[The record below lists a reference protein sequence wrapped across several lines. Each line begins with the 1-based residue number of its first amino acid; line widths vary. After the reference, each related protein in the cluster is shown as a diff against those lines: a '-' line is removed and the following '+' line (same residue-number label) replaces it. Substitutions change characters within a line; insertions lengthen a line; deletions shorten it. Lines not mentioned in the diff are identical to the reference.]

1 MTDHTPTTQQPGNKV
16 LIVNAKKSTV
26 LGLILAFFF
35 GPLGLLYSTV
45 LGGVI
50 MIIVA
55 LIAFFILPIIGP
67 IVAWLISF
75 IWAFVALVL
84 YNGKVKREHKA
95 AMNS

>member
-1 MTDHTPTTQQPGNKV
+1 MTEKNTDQPRSENKV

-50 MIIVA
+50 MIAVAIV
-55 LIAFFILPIIGP
+55 AFFILPVIGP
-67 IVAWLISF
+67 IIAWMISF
-75 IWAFVALVL
+75 IWAFVTLIL

-95 AMNS
+95 ALDK